1 MYEPNET
8 DIRILRTVK
17 ALGEADIESISRKLP
32 KIDAVSLR
40 VRKLSTPEYSQFGN
54 SPAIS
59 VPKPNTAY
67 LVRSQTDET
76 KFQITELGEMAIQEF
91 GFARRQ
97 KRRMLWLKNAWIP
110 IIVSIL
116 TTVAIT
122 VLKSLWPKIQEL
134 VSKLLEALSA

>member
-8 DIRILRTVK
+8 DIRILKTVK

-32 KIDAVSLR
+32 KIDAVPLR
-40 VRKLSTPEYSQFGN
+40 VKKLSTPEYSQFGK

-59 VPKPNTAY
+59 MPKPNTAY
-67 LVRSQTDET
+67 LVHSQTDET
-76 KFQITELGEMAIQEF
+76 KFQITELGKMAIQEF

>member
-40 VRKLSTPEYSQFGN
+40 VRKLSTPEYSQFGK

-59 VPKPNTAY
+59 MPKPNTAY
-67 LVRSQTDET
+67 RVHSQTDET
-76 KFQITELGEMAIQEF
+76 KFQITELGKMAIQEF